1 MEENKIR
8 QRSEIPEEDKWA
20 VEDIYP
26 SDEAWEEDLSKLEAE
41 EGPLVAFAGHLN
53 ESGHKL
59 YEYLIN
65 AERVEE
71 LIGKLA
77 GYCMRRADEDTRV
90 AKYQGMGG

>member
-26 SDEAWEEDLSKLEAE
+26 SDEAWEEDLAKLEAE

-59 YEYLIN
+59 YEYLI
-65 AERVEE
+65 R
-71 LIGKLA
+71 A
-77 GYCMRRADEDTRV
+77 GYSGPHA
-90 AKYQGMGG
+90 AKAVKIVLNSSNSEEE